1 MKQSLLSLLMI
12 LLPLMAH
19 AKAVEIDGIYYNLIT
34 NVKTAEVTMN
44 PYNYRGKVVI
54 PSNIVNNDVTYSV
67 TSIGE
72 SAFEGCSGLTS
83 ITIPNS
89 VTAIGEWAFCQCSGL
104 TSVTI
109 PNSVTSIEQE
119 AFAGCSHLEDVY
131 CYATTVPSTSKDA
144 FNDSYFR
151 YATLHIPASA
161 MYDYK
166 SKEPWSLF
174 KEIVAI
180 DPQIYSL
187 KYIVDGTLYKEY
199 SKEEG
204 TSVTPEPEPTKVGY
218 TFSGWSEIPETMPAH
233 DVTVTGSFTKITQGQ
248 CAMPTI
254 ALRGG
259 KLIFECE
266 TPDVEF
272 NYNITANGSKSGKG
286 NYLSVTPSFTVRVYA
301 SKEGMVDSETAAQVI
316 YYKNGDANGDGQI
329 TVTDIGV
336 IVDMILGKTTA
347 GSRKMQQEAEPQ

>member
-1 MKQSLLSLLMI
+1 
-12 LLPLMAH
+12 
-19 AKAVEIDGIYYNLIT
+19 
-34 NVKTAEVTMN
+34 
-44 PYNYRGKVVI
+44 
-54 PSNIVNNDVTYSV
+54 
-67 TSIGE
+67 
-72 SAFEGCSGLTS
+72 
-83 ITIPNS
+83 
-89 VTAIGEWAFCQCSGL
+89 
-104 TSVTI
+104 
-109 PNSVTSIEQE
+109 
-119 AFAGCSHLEDVY
+119 
-131 CYATTVPSTSKDA
+131 VPKISKDA

-254 ALRGG
+254 ALKDG

-272 NYNITANGSKSGKG
+272 NYNITANGSKSGIG

-301 SKEGMVDSETAAQVI
+301 SKEGMEDSETAAQVI
-316 YYKNGDANGDGQI
+316 YYKNGDANMDGVI

-336 IVDMILGKTTA
+336 IVDMILGKTPA
-347 GSRKMQQEAEPQ
+347 NARKQQEEEPQ

>member
-1 MKQSLLSLLMI
+1 
-12 LLPLMAH
+12 
-19 AKAVEIDGIYYNLIT
+19 
-34 NVKTAEVTMN
+34 
-44 PYNYRGKVVI
+44 
-54 PSNIVNNDVTYSV
+54 
-67 TSIGE
+67 
-72 SAFEGCSGLTS
+72 
-83 ITIPNS
+83 
-89 VTAIGEWAFCQCSGL
+89 
-104 TSVTI
+104 
-109 PNSVTSIEQE
+109 
-119 AFAGCSHLEDVY
+119 
-131 CYATTVPSTSKDA
+131 
-144 FNDSYFR
+144 
-151 YATLHIPASA
+151 
-161 MYDYK
+161 
-166 SKEPWSLF
+166 LF

-254 ALRGG
+254 ALKDG

-266 TPDVEF
+266 TSDVEF

-301 SKEGMVDSETAAQVI
+301 SKEGMEDSETAAQVI
-316 YYKNGDANGDGQI
+316 YYKNGDANMDGVI
-329 TVTDIGV
+329 SVTDIGV
-336 IVDMILGKTTA
+336 IVDMILGKTPA
-347 GSRKMQQEAEPQ
+347 NARKQQEEEPQ